1 MRSDWKKTD
10 DHTAPFICLFD
21 EDLTLFVLLSS
32 AKTLKKIVPLSNLE
46 EQEKRFESFGDVEMK
61 QNISLLSFQSL
72 VFGAREAAAHTFDA
86 TF

>member
-1 MRSDWKKTD
+1 M
-10 DHTAPFICLFD
+10 
-21 EDLTLFVLLSS
+21 
-32 AKTLKKIVPLSNLE
+32 PLSNLE

-72 VFGAREAAAHTFDA
+72 VFGAREAAAHTFDP